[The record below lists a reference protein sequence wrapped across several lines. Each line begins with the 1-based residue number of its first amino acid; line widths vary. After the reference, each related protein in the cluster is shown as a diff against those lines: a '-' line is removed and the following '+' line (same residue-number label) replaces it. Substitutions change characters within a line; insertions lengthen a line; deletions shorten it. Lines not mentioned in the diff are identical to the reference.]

1 MDTTQGRRKAA
12 SSFADLEK
20 RAWGEFRASDEE
32 GVIEG
37 YVTKWGIVDSYNSTF
52 QRGCFTKTLQERGKR
67 VRVLW
72 NHEEEPIGVPL
83 ELREDD
89 VGLFARIKLILSVR
103 RAQEAYDLAKAG
115 AIDSFSFGF
124 RTIKDAW
131 QNGVRQIKEV
141 ALYEVSPVIFPANE
155 QAQFTGV
162 RSMEKQEKRAED
174 FARSLNNIE
183 LPRRHS
189 LLIEALDWTLLDI
202 FWDNVP
208 DANAVREKAADAL
221 AKFTAAYNQ
230 YISDYDEYWNGS
242 EERSMP
248 EINELAHTMRTFL
261 STRSDNSPEAL
272 AADTSLTVAEVRT
285 LLRGGVG
292 VAETKLADLPE
303 EVRKAFAKARASAL
317 EQACNEL
324 RNGISPAERSR
335 LLGLLDPQH
344 AVDETR
350 SLVASIESAFS
361 AEPLEARI
369 KRAFTS

>member
-1 MDTTQGRRKAA
+1 MATSKVPRKGA
-12 SSFADLEK
+12 SSFQGIET
-20 RAWGEFRASDEE
+20 RAWQGEFRASDEE

-37 YVTKWGIVDSYNSTF
+37 YITTWGTVDSYNSAF

-155 QAQFTGV
+155 SAQFTGV
-162 RSMEKQEKRAED
+162 RSMDGQQHEKRAEE
-174 FARSLNNIE
+174 FAKTYQQME
-183 LPRRHS
+183 MPRRHW
-189 LLIEALDWTLLDI
+189 LLMDTLGDTLLDI
-202 FWDNVP
+202 FWLTGP
-208 DANAVREKAADAL
+208 DGDGFREKIADTL
-221 AKFTAAYNQ
+221 EQFTAAYSQ
-230 YISDYDEYWNGS
+230 YADEYVSAYGS
-242 EERSMP
+242 DEARSAP
-248 EINELAHTMRTFL
+248 ADNELARTMREHL
-261 STRSDNSPEAL
+261 STRADNSPEAL
-272 AADTSLTVAEVRT
+272 AAATSLTVAEVRT

-292 VAETKLADLPE
+292 VAPAKLAELPD
-303 EVRKAFAKARASAL
+303 EVRRAYAKERTSAL
-317 EQACNEL
+317 ERVCAEL
-324 RNGISPAERSR
+324 RAGISPAERDR
-335 LLGLLDPQH
+335 LNGLLNPRN
-344 AVDETR
+344 AVEETR
-350 SLVASIESAFS
+350 KAAGQLTEAFV
-361 AEPLEARI
+361 
-369 KRAFTS
+369 KAFAAQ